1 MGSIGAIG
9 VILNHADALKVV
21 IVFLNFARQK
31 LSQQATGVEPIVVTA
46 GERKGLGR
54 LMSVAFLMSVV
65 FLDNVFRISASQ
77 IVSIQTREPTCD
89 AL

>member
-31 LSQQATGVEPIVVTA
+31 ISQQATGVEPIVVTA

-54 LMSVAFLMSVV
+54 
-65 FLDNVFRISASQ
+65 FLDNVRRIFNVCR
-77 IVSIQTREPTCD
+77 IFE
-89 AL
+89 